1 MWGLGFRVMHKS
13 LHCPQVAVFS
23 IISAV
28 SSTVAIM
35 EEFVFFH
42 VGWGVPPS
50 RKRCFA
56 YFVANTSAAC

>member
-1 MWGLGFRVMHKS
+1 MHKS

-35 EEFVFFH
+35 EEFVFFPCG
-42 VGWGVPPS
+42 VG
-50 RKRCFA
+50 C
-56 YFVANTSAAC
+56 TSVQEAMFCVLCCKHFCRMLEPK